1 MILERKNM
9 KRSSNLGEFLRYTIL
24 NILGMAGL
32 SCYILADTFFI
43 AAGTGPNGLAA
54 LNLAI
59 PVYSVVHGCG
69 MMLGMGGATKYSI
82 FRGQKLEKEGNRI
95 FTNTVYL
102 VGIFAV
108 FFVALGIFFSGN
120 IAFLLGADSGIFE
133 MTKTY
138 MRIMLLFAP
147 AFMANDLLICFV
159 RNDGNPGLAMTAMLA
174 GSFSNI
180 IMDYIFIFPLGMG
193 IFGAAFATGVSPIIG
208 MAVLSWHWI
217 KKKNCFHFQIQKP
230 SLQLTGSTFS
240 LGVPSLIAEMASGI
254 VIIVFNFI
262 ILGIRGNIGVAA
274 YGVVTN
280 MSLVV
285 TSIFTGIAQGMQP
298 LSSRA
303 YGRGDY
309 ESTRRILKYAVV
321 MMAAVSAVIY
331 GFVFFLASPITS
343 AFNSEHNS
351 QLQKIAEEGLRLY
364 FLASPFVGGNIV
376 LAMYFT
382 STEKVI
388 PAQTISLLRGL
399 FVIIPAAFLLSA
411 WFGMQGVWL
420 SYPVTEG
427 LVTVAALVMLLKI
440 FQKQKIIS

>member
-1 MILERKNM
+1 M
-9 KRSSNLGEFLRYTIL
+9 KRSSCLGEFLRYTIL

-59 PVYSVVHGCG
+59 PVYSAVHGCG

-108 FFVALGIFFSGN
+108 IFVALGLFFSGN
-120 IAFLLGADSGIFE
+120 IAALLGADEDIFE

-138 MRIMLLFAP
+138 MGIMLLFAP

-217 KKKNCFHFQIQKP
+217 KKKNCFHFQLQKP
-230 SLQLTGSTFS
+230 SLRLTGNTFS

-285 TSIFTGIAQGMQP
+285 TAIFTGIAQGMQP

-303 YGRGDY
+303 YGRGDL
-309 ESTRRILKYAVV
+309 ESTRRILKYAVITLL
-321 MMAAVSAVIY
+321 AVSAVVY
-331 GFVFFLASPITS
+331 GLVFFFAAPITS

-364 FLASPFVGGNIV
+364 FLAAPFVGGNIV

-411 WFGMQGVWL
+411 WFGMRGVWL

-427 LVTVAALVMLLKI
+427 LVTVVALVMLLKI
-440 FQKQKIIS
+440 FQKQK